1 MKNPPFYAFN
11 EKWVFVCSIAGV
23 HTNDKFQV
31 LNADHEVIPGLFAAG
46 NTVGRRFGYA
56 YEDAR
61 AWACRTPRPWS
72 PATSRA
78 KRPLRPSDCKSR
90 GLCITR

>member
-1 MKNPPFYAFN
+1 MKSAEYLIPVKTPPFYAFN

-31 LNADHEVIPGLFAAG
+31 LSAEHEVIPGLFAAG

-56 YEDAR
+56 YESSGMGMSNAQ
-61 AWACRTPRPWS
+61 AMVAGYVAGETA
-72 PATSRA
+72 ATA
-78 KRPLRPSDCKSR
+78 
-90 GLCITR
+90 